1 MGKDVHGWIQ
11 TSRGGE
17 VWLSVV
23 NAGHVLRGVDMITSA
38 LIDEG
43 GLFGGLGLP
52 DDLDRERAHEWARIE
67 FGLEHGYAHTWFDW
81 EDFEAVLRGDVDES
95 ELVTYRGDPEYTADL
110 RARRMAVRDA
120 LASGDP
126 DRPEWPLLV
135 AMVRPLVGRFGA
147 RGVRCVAWFTW

>member
-11 TSRGGE
+11 TSYDGE

-23 NAGHVLRGVDMITSA
+23 NVGHVLRGVDAITSA

-43 GLFGGLGLP
+43 GLFGGIGLP
-52 DDLDRERAHEWARIE
+52 DDLQRDRAEPWVRTE

-81 EDFEAVLRGDVDES
+81 DDFEAVLRGEVDES
-95 ELVTYRGDPEYTADL
+95 ERVTYRGDPEYIVGL

-120 LASGDP
+120 LAAVHADH
-126 DRPEWPLLV
+126 PEWPLLV
-135 AMVRPLVGRFGA
+135 AIVKPLVAKFGPK
-147 RGVRCVAWFTW
+147 GVRCVVWFTW

>member
-11 TSRGGE
+11 ASNDGE
-17 VWLSVV
+17 VWLSVINV
-23 NAGHVLRGVDMITSA
+23 GHLLRGVDAITTD

-52 DDLDRERAHEWARIE
+52 DDLHHERADEWVRRE

-95 ELVTYRGDPEYTADL
+95 ELVTYRGDPEYTAEL

-120 LASGDP
+120 LASGNHSDSK
-126 DRPEWPLLV
+126 WPLLV
-135 AMVRPLVGRFGA
+135 AIVTPLVARFGA
-147 RGVRCVAWFTW
+147 TSVRCVAWFTW